1 LAMVIKVALA
11 GVGLAGQVF
20 HAPLILALPELFQ
33 LHTVIERHPKSPRG
47 TIGDKFNVETKIVNQ
62 LEQALQDPEVD
73 LLVIGTP
80 SHTHF
85 EMAKAALKAGKH
97 VLVDKPVTTTFDEAL
112 ELNELAKSQKRVLT
126 GFQNR
131 RWDADYLTLRKLI
144 KEGALGD
151 IIDFESHYD
160 RYSPALKGTWKDNPL
175 PGNGIVF
182 DLGAHLIDQALQL
195 FGRPSKVTA
204 FMDHVRGLGEDA
216 LDDRFTIQFQYPSN
230 PVQVI
235 LRGTLLS
242 TRTKQIRYIVRG
254 TKSTYTKYG
263 VDPQEDQIKAGMKI
277 GDPKLGVETEE
288 LYGMLDVL
296 GSDGKIQ
303 PKPIPSLQGDYL
315 ALYKNVANA
324 ITSGGEPDVKWI
336 EAAQV
341 VEMVGLAYKSA
352 KEHATLEVPPLV
364 AH

>member
-1 LAMVIKVALA
+1 MTPIKVALA

-33 LHTVIERHPKSPRG
+33 LRTVIERNPKSKRG
-47 TIGDKFNVETKIVNQ
+47 TIGDKFNVETKLVSR
-62 LEQALQDPEVD
+62 LEEALGDPEVE
-73 LLVIGTP
+73 LVVIGTP

-97 VLVDKPVTTTFDEAL
+97 VLVDKPVTTNYEEAL
-112 ELNELAKSQKRVLT
+112 ELNELAKSQNRILT

-131 RWDADYLTLRKLI
+131 RWDADYLTLQKLI

-151 IIDFESHYD
+151 IVDFESHYD
-160 RYSPALKGTWKDNPL
+160 RYSPSKKGTWKDDRL

-204 FMDHVRGLGEDA
+204 FTDHVRGLGDGA
-216 LDDRFTIQFQYPSN
+216 LDDRFTITFHYSTK

-235 LRGTLLS
+235 LKGTLLS
-242 TRTKQIRYIVRG
+242 VRSKQIRYIVRG
-254 TKSTYTKYG
+254 NKGTFTKYG

-277 GDPKLGVETEE
+277 GDPKLGVDPEE
-288 LYGMLDVL
+288 LHGVLEVL
-296 GSDGKIQ
+296 GSDGAVQSKNIS
-303 PKPIPSLQGDYL
+303 SLQGDYL
-315 ALYKNVANA
+315 SLYRNVADA
-324 ITSGGEPDVKWI
+324 IRSASELNVKWI

-341 VEMVGLAYKSA
+341 IEMIGLAYKSA
-352 KEHATLEVPPLV
+352 SQRSTVEVPPLV